1 MTNQI
6 KYKWASLG
14 TGVIANE
21 LAQAL
26 EALGGKLYSVAN
38 RTYDKGV
45 AFAEKY
51 GIEKVYQEIDE
62 VFKDPEVDIIYISTP
77 HNTHINFLRKALAA
91 GKHVLCEK
99 SITLNSEELAEA
111 IQLAEEN
118 HVKLAEAMTI
128 FHMPIYRKLS
138 EIVESG
144 KLGPLKV
151 IQMNFGSYKEYDMT
165 NRFFNRNLAGGALL
179 DIGVYALS
187 FVRWFMTSQPT
198 EMVSQVKLAP
208 TGVDEQA
215 GILLTNAEGEMATV
229 TLSLHAK
236 QPKRGT
242 IAYDK
247 GYIEL
252 YEYPVRKFAINVDL
266 CRYFLHRT
274 FPSSVSV
281 SCSVPCGFGRGGR
294 ALSPSSP
301 RRGGGLLVAAALP
314 SCAKPPGRPALRRF
328 RRRRLGA
335 GVRRSRHGR
344 RKGRLPARAACV
356 RRQAAALRARRR
368 QYVRRRRHGARRV

>member
-1 MTNQI
+1 MTHQI
-6 KYKWASLG
+6 NYKWASLG

-21 LAQAL
+21 LAQAM

-51 GIEKVYQEIDE
+51 GIEKVYQEIDQ
-62 VFKDPEVDIIYISTP
+62 VFEDPEVDIIYISTP
-77 HNTHINFLRKALAA
+77 HNTHINYLRKALAA

-111 IQLAEEN
+111 IQFAEEN
-118 HVKLAEAMTI
+118 HVKLVEAMTI

-138 EIVESG
+138 EIVDSG

-198 EMVSQVKLAP
+198 DMVSQVKLAP

-252 YEYPVRKFAINVDL
+252 YEYPRGQRAVITYTEDGSQEVIKSGETAKALQYEVLDMEAAVSGRENHLYLNYSRDVMELMTQLRKDW
-266 CRYFLHRT
+266 
-274 FPSSVSV
+274 
-281 SCSVPCGFGRGGR
+281 
-294 ALSPSSP
+294 
-301 RRGGGLLVAAALP
+301 GLVYP
-314 SCAKPPGRPALRRF
+314 EEE
-328 RRRRLGA
+328 
-335 GVRRSRHGR
+335 
-344 RKGRLPARAACV
+344 
-356 RRQAAALRARRR
+356 
-368 QYVRRRRHGARRV
+368 

>member
-6 KYKWASLG
+6 KYNWASLG

-51 GIEKVYQEIDE
+51 GIEKVYEEIDQ
-62 VFKDPEVDIIYISTP
+62 VFEDPEVDIIYISTP
-77 HNTHINFLRKALAA
+77 HNTHINYLRKALAA

-99 SITLNSEELAEA
+99 SITLNSEELTEA

-252 YEYPVRKFAINVDL
+252 YEYP
-266 CRYFLHRT
+266 
-274 FPSSVSV
+274 
-281 SCSVPCGFGRGGR
+281 RGQKAVITYTEDGSQEIIKAGETAK
-294 ALSPSSP
+294 ALQYEVCLLYTSPSP
-301 RRGGGLLVAAALP
+301 RDTR
-314 SCAKPPGRPALRRF
+314 
-328 RRRRLGA
+328 
-335 GVRRSRHGR
+335 
-344 RKGRLPARAACV
+344 
-356 RRQAAALRARRR
+356 
-368 QYVRRRRHGARRV
+368 

>member
-6 KYKWASLG
+6 KYNWASLG

-51 GIEKVYQEIDE
+51 GIEKVYEEIDQ
-62 VFKDPEVDIIYISTP
+62 VFEDPEVDIIYISTH
-77 HNTHINFLRKALAA
+77 HNTHINYLRKALAA

-99 SITLNSEELAEA
+99 SITLNSEELTEA

-252 YEYPVRKFAINVDL
+252 YEYPRGQKAVITYTEDGSQEIIKAGETAKALQYEVLDMEAAVAGENDYTYLNYSRDVMDLMTQLRKDW
-266 CRYFLHRT
+266 
-274 FPSSVSV
+274 
-281 SCSVPCGFGRGGR
+281 
-294 ALSPSSP
+294 
-301 RRGGGLLVAAALP
+301 GLTYP
-314 SCAKPPGRPALRRF
+314 EEE
-328 RRRRLGA
+328 
-335 GVRRSRHGR
+335 
-344 RKGRLPARAACV
+344 
-356 RRQAAALRARRR
+356 
-368 QYVRRRRHGARRV
+368 

>member
-6 KYKWASLG
+6 KYNWASLG

-26 EALGGKLYSVAN
+26 GALGGKLYSVAN

-51 GIEKVYQEIDE
+51 GIEKVYEEIDQ
-62 VFKDPEVDIIYISTP
+62 VFEDPEVDIIYISTP
-77 HNTHINFLRKALAA
+77 HNTHINYLRKALAA

-215 GILLTNAEGEMATV
+215 CILLSNAEGEMATV

-252 YEYPVRKFAINVDL
+252 YEYPRGQKAVITYTEDGSQEIIKAGETAKALQYEVLDMEAAVAGENDYTYLNYSRDVMDLMTQLRKDW
-266 CRYFLHRT
+266 
-274 FPSSVSV
+274 
-281 SCSVPCGFGRGGR
+281 
-294 ALSPSSP
+294 
-301 RRGGGLLVAAALP
+301 GLTYP
-314 SCAKPPGRPALRRF
+314 EEE
-328 RRRRLGA
+328 
-335 GVRRSRHGR
+335 
-344 RKGRLPARAACV
+344 
-356 RRQAAALRARRR
+356 
-368 QYVRRRRHGARRV
+368 

>member
-6 KYKWASLG
+6 KYNWASLG

-26 EALGGKLYSVAN
+26 GALGGKLYSVAN

-51 GIEKVYQEIDE
+51 GIEKVYEEIDQ
-62 VFKDPEVDIIYISTP
+62 VFEDPEVDIIYISTP
-77 HNTHINFLRKALAA
+77 HNTHINYLRKALAA

-208 TGVDEQA
+208 TGVDEQT

-252 YEYPVRKFAINVDL
+252 YEYPRGQKAVITYTEDGSQEIIKAGETAKALQYEVLDMEAAVAGENDYTYLNYSRDVMDLMTQLRKDW
-266 CRYFLHRT
+266 
-274 FPSSVSV
+274 
-281 SCSVPCGFGRGGR
+281 
-294 ALSPSSP
+294 
-301 RRGGGLLVAAALP
+301 GLTYP
-314 SCAKPPGRPALRRF
+314 EEE
-328 RRRRLGA
+328 
-335 GVRRSRHGR
+335 
-344 RKGRLPARAACV
+344 
-356 RRQAAALRARRR
+356 
-368 QYVRRRRHGARRV
+368 